1 MLRCDDLHTY
11 YGDSYVLQGLN
22 LSVDNGTVVALL
34 GRNGVGKTTTI
45 RSIIGF
51 TPPRR
56 GRVLYK
62 GMDITGLP
70 SYRIA
75 RLGIGLVPQGRRIF
89 PSLTTEEN
97 LTMAARD
104 VSRHDKWTIGRVHE
118 IFPILKERAK
128 VGAGLLSG
136 GEQQM
141 LSIGRALMT
150 NPDLLLMDEPSEG
163 LSPMIVR
170 EVGRSA
176 RNLANQGLTI
186 LLVEQ
191 NTPMALGIANY
202 VYVVGRGKIVYGSTP
217 DELRKNENVMTEH
230 LGVG

>member
-1 MLRCDDLHTY
+1 MLQCDDLHTY

-22 LSVDNGTVVALL
+22 LSVRKGAVVALL

-51 TPPRR
+51 TAPRK
-56 GRVLYK
+56 GRVSFK
-62 GMDITGLP
+62 GIDITGLR
-70 SYRIA
+70 SHQIA
-75 RLGIGLVPQGRRIF
+75 RRGIGLVPQGRRIF

-97 LTMAARD
+97 LTMAAREI
-104 VSRHDKWTIGRVHE
+104 SHSDKWSLDRVHE

-128 VGAGLLSG
+128 ISAGRLSG

-163 LSPMIVR
+163 LSPMMVR
-170 EVGRSA
+170 EVGRTVRS
-176 RNLANQGLTI
+176 LADRGLTI

-191 NTPMALGIANY
+191 NIPLALGIANY
-202 VYVVGRGKIVYGSTP
+202 VYVLAKGRVACESTP
-217 DELRKNENVMTEH
+217 DELHKNENVMMEH
-230 LGVG
+230 LGLG